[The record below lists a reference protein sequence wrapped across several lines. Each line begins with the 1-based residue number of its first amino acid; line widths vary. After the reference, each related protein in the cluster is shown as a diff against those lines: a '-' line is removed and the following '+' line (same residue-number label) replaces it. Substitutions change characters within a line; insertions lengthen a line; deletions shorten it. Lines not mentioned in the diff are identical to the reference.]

1 MAPAVG
7 GVVGRRCRMHG
18 GHSPGAPIGN
28 AFALKT
34 GLHTRNAI
42 AERRKFSELLKGAR
56 AVAASVRKSQNV

>member
-1 MAPAVG
+1 
-7 GVVGRRCRMHG
+7 MHG